1 MSSSIKY
8 SSITS
13 NSGGK
18 LGLTLPSIN
27 QPFAY
32 LPELARLAD
41 EAGFDSVWN
50 YEVHRNPLL
59 INAVCAGATK
69 NVALGTGL
77 AAAAGRSPLEM
88 ANAAA
93 DVDELSNGRA
103 IVGMS
108 VGAFGFADALHGADV
123 SRPLPKMREYIQC
136 MRAGWKYLQ
145 TGEELEVDG
154 EFFKFKSPAIN
165 PWGLREMARSQVPI
179 YLGALK
185 PLMMKLAG
193 STADGAVGYL
203 MSARYASEVWVPG
216 IDAGAEK
223 VGRSPAAVDKV
234 LEVLTSVNEDR
245 EEALRLARI
254 NVGLYVA
261 HPISDPMIE
270 FEGLEE
276 DRAAVVQALMAD
288 GPAALARVTSDA
300 LLKAFAIAG
309 TPDEAREQLSEFQKA
324 VPHVALH
331 IPYMPPI
338 SRAESQSA
346 ALNAI
351 KYLGRN

>member
-1 MSSSIKY
+1 MSSN
-8 SSITS
+8 
-13 NSGGK
+13 NSGK

-27 QPFAY
+27 QPYAY
-32 LPELARLAD
+32 LPELAGLAD

-50 YEVHRNPLL
+50 YEVHRNPLM
-59 INAVCAGATK
+59 INALCAATTK

-93 DVDELSNGRA
+93 DVDELSGGRA

-108 VGAFGFADALHGADV
+108 VGAMGFADAIHGADV

-145 TGEELEVDG
+145 TGEEISVEG
-154 EFFKFKSPAIN
+154 EFFKFNSPAIN
-165 PWGLREMARSQVPI
+165 PWGLREMERPQIPI

-203 MSARYASEVWVPG
+203 MSARYAKEVWVPG
-216 IDAGAEK
+216 IDAGAKK
-223 VGRSPAAVDKV
+223 VERDPNEVDKV
-234 LEVLTSVNEDR
+234 LEVLTSVSEDR

-270 FEGLEE
+270 FEDLQE
-276 DRAAVVQALMAD
+276 DRAAVVQALMTE
-288 GPAALARVTSDA
+288 GPAALATVTSDA
-300 LLKAFAIAG
+300 LLKAFSIAG
-309 TPDEAREQLSEFQKA
+309 TPDEAREQLVDFQNA

-338 SRAESQSA
+338 SREESKTA

-351 KYLGRN
+351 KYLGRK

>member
-1 MSSSIKY
+1 MSSN
-8 SSITS
+8 
-13 NSGGK
+13 NSGK

-27 QPFAY
+27 QPYTY
-32 LPELARLAD
+32 LPELAGMAD
-41 EAGFDSVWN
+41 EAGFDSIWN

-59 INAVCAGATK
+59 INAVCAASTK

-93 DVDELSNGRA
+93 DVDELSGGRA

-123 SRPLPKMREYIQC
+123 TRPLPKMREYIQC
-136 MRAGWKYLQ
+136 MRAGWKYLE

-165 PWGLREMARSQVPI
+165 PWGLREMVRPQVPI

-193 STADGAVGYL
+193 SSADGAVGYL
-203 MSARYASEVWVPG
+203 MSARYAKEVWVPG
-216 IDAGAEK
+216 IDAGALKAE
-223 VGRSPAAVDKV
+223 RNPNDVDKV
-234 LEVLTSVNEDR
+234 LEVLTSVHEDR
-245 EEALRLARI
+245 KEAIRLARI

-276 DRAAVVQALMAD
+276 DRAAVVQTLMSE
-288 GPAALARVTSDA
+288 GPAALANVTSDA
-300 LLKAFAIAG
+300 LLKAFSITG
-309 TPDEAREQLSEFQKA
+309 TPDEAREQLVDFQNA

-338 SRAESQSA
+338 SREESQSA